1 MQQNRSRAANQ
12 QVKKR
17 RKRRAARYA
26 PAALKQKL
34 LGNSLGETVNVRL
47 HIAKADLAFWDET
60 SHSWQTEPGDYTA
73 YVCASAADV
82 RCQLPLQVAPR

>member
-1 MQQNRSRAANQ
+1 M
-12 QVKKR
+12 
-17 RKRRAARYA
+17 
-26 PAALKQKL
+26 
-34 LGNSLGETVNVRL
+34 RL